1 MDTKQLLEKISQIVK
16 QYKYVVMIVLVGIFL
31 MMLPSGKSEE
41 TPQTEQTVHIETKSM
56 EERLTEVLSQIRG
69 AGKVRVMLTE
79 EVGAETI
86 YKTDESISMSGD
98 SSSSKKDTV
107 TVTDENRAQNGLI
120 TQVNPP
126 KYQGAVIVCKGA
138 DDPRV
143 RLAIV
148 SAVSS
153 LTGLKSDK
161 ITIVRMK

>member
-1 MDTKQLLEKISQIVK
+1 MDARQMIEKAAEIIK
-16 QYKYVVMIVLVGIFL
+16 QYKYVIIIVIAGIFL
-31 MMLPSGKSEE
+31 MLLPVGNRKQEE
-41 TPQTEQTVHIETKSM
+41 QSDPISVTQAKSM

-79 EVGAETI
+79 SVGAETI
-86 YKTDESISMSGD
+86 YKTDESISVSGD

-107 TVTDENRAQNGLI
+107 TVTDENRAQDGLI

-138 DDPRV
+138 DDPKV
-143 RLAIV
+143 RLAII

-153 LTGLKSDK
+153 LTGLRSDR